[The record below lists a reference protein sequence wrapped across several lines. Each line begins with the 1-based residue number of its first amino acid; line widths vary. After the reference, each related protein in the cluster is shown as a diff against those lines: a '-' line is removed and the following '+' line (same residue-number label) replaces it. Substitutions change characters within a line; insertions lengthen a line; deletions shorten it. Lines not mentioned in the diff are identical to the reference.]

1 MNRTVAVGVLA
12 LVIGVL
18 VTFIWLQE
26 AKVKPLAE
34 KVSSCEA
41 KLNQKPTPAPCAQ
54 WETLS
59 DGTKVLKVWD
69 KIGPDWPQ
77 IALFYLTNDLYKE
90 MEKDPSTFVN
100 TRKIFPQDVR
110 PHSKLIEAAPA
121 PKSYTGAW
129 VVMGTHHPAS
139 PSAYAAFPAEEK
151 P

>member
-1 MNRTVAVGVLA
+1 MKRTIAAGVLA
-12 LVIGVL
+12 LVIGIL
-18 VTFIWLQE
+18 VSFLWLQE
-26 AKVKPLAE
+26 TKVKPLTE

-41 KLNQKPTPAPCAQ
+41 KLNQKPTPAPGAQ

-59 DGTKVLKVWD
+59 DGTKVLKVWE

-100 TRKIFPQDVR
+100 TRKIFPKDVR
-110 PHSKLIEAAPA
+110 PQAKLLKAAPA
-121 PKSYTGAW
+121 PKSYAGAW
-129 VVMGTHHPAS
+129 LVTFAHHPGSGMSGNAI
-139 PSAYAAFPAEEK
+139 PAEEM